1 MVVEVSLYDRS
12 QPLPSFRYGCVHPN
26 PELLFD
32 CLQLRPHSLAR
43 RLAAHGVIALPVLPA
58 TVGESQKIER
68 PGFASPFPPPIV
80 FRLLGDSFYGLKREA
95 ATGVDGVTWKEY
107 ETGLAER
114 LRDLHGRVHRGAYRA
129 QPSRRIYLKKA
140 DGRQRPIGIAALE
153 DKIVQGAVVK
163 ILNQIYEED
172 AKHPR

>member
-1 MVVEVSLYDRS
+1 M
-12 QPLPSFRYGCVHPN
+12 
-26 PELLFD
+26 
-32 CLQLRPHSLAR
+32 
-43 RLAAHGVIALPVLPA
+43 
-58 TVGESQKIER
+58 
-68 PGFASPFPPPIV
+68 
-80 FRLLGDSFYGLKREA
+80 
-95 ATGVDGVTWKEY
+95 TWKEY

-129 QPSRRIYLKKA
+129 PPSRRIYLKKA

-172 AKHPR
+172 FLGFSYGSC